1 MRRATE
7 PAAAADS
14 AMSSDPEERSD
25 AHHKTNPRLRATLR
39 DEGANNDID
48 IAFGSCVARSSAV
61 PAAAPQSQLPRL
73 RATLRDAGANNGTA
87 ACAAHLGFSL
97 GSPTV
102 LDTAFGGSWRHDRIS
117 CKRRSFLVL

>member
-1 MRRATE
+1 LRRATE

-48 IAFGSCVARSSAV
+48 IASGSCVARSSAEPP
-61 PAAAPQSQLPRL
+61 PAQRRTPQDEPTPAWKRF
-73 RATLRDAGANNGTA
+73 ATKERT
-87 ACAAHLGFSL
+87 
-97 GSPTV
+97 T
-102 LDTAFGGSWRHDRIS
+102 TQ
-117 CKRRSFLVL
+117 